1 MSVGLVFSILL
12 HVGVLA
18 LAVFGLPRL
27 ARDEP
32 IENRLVVVDVV
43 TVAEVTNAPPP
54 AETTKPD
61 TTPPP
66 PPEAAAQ
73 PDSTPPPPPPSAAAP
88 APPPPPPPAQAAAA
102 KPAPPPKPTQVAKA
116 APPPEPTPVSKAE
129 PVPVPAMKPEPPKPE
144 PERPNPVP
152 VEKPKP
158 PKEEPKPAQEAAKA
172 PPPEPTVPEP
182 EKPEAAKVERVE
194 NEPAAPVPV
203 ARPTP
208 PERPKQ
214 VAKAETPET
223 PDKKEPEKKDSFL
236 NVLKTVQNLKKDAP
250 KPQAEAT
257 PSPVPDADTTAR
269 RSSFDPNQKLSV
281 SEMDAIRQQISG
293 CWLVPAGAKNA
304 ANLAVEIEVTMNPD
318 RTVRSS
324 RVVDSARMQSDPF
337 FRSAAE
343 SALRALKSPTC
354 SPLQLPPE
362 KYDTWKSFTITF
374 DPKDM
379 LS

>member
-1 MSVGLVFSILL
+1 MNLALVFSILL
-12 HVGVLA
+12 HVSVLA

-54 AETTKPD
+54 AQTTKPD

-66 PPEAAAQ
+66 PPQAAAE
-73 PDSTPPPPPPSAAAP
+73 PDSTPPPPPPSAAKP
-88 APPPPPPPAQAAAA
+88 APPPPPPPPQAAAV
-102 KPAPPPKPTQVAKA
+102 KPAPAPKPTEVAKA
-116 APPPEPTPVSKAE
+116 APPPEPAPATEAE
-129 PVPVPAMKPEPPKPE
+129 PVPVPAEKPQPPKPE
-144 PERPNPVP
+144 PEKPAPVP
-152 VEKPKP
+152 IEKPETATP
-158 PKEEPKPAQEAAKA
+158 EPAPQVAEA
-172 PPPEPTVPEP
+172 PPPDAAVPDDD
-182 EKPEAAKVERVE
+182 KPEAAQVERVE
-194 NEPAAPVPV
+194 EQSPAPVPV

-214 VAKAETPET
+214 VAKDEAPQTPEE
-223 PDKKEPEKKDSFL
+223 KEPEKKDNFL
-236 NVLKTVQNLKKDAP
+236 NVLKTVQDLKKDEPRPA
-250 KPQAEAT
+250 AESE
-257 PSPVPDADTTAR
+257 PSPVPDAETTAR

-281 SEMDAIRQQISG
+281 SEMDAIRQQISS

-304 ANLAVEIEVTMNPD
+304 ANLVVEIEVTMNPD
-318 RTVRSS
+318 RTVRSYQ
-324 RVVDSARMQSDPF
+324 VVDRSRMQSDPF

-343 SALRALKSPTC
+343 SAMRALKSPNC

-362 KYDTWKSFTITF
+362 KYDTWKNFTITF

>member
-1 MSVGLVFSILL
+1 MNVALVISILM
-12 HVGVLA
+12 HAGVLA
-18 LAVFGLPRL
+18 LAVFGLPML

-61 TTPPP
+61 NTPPP
-66 PPEAAAQ
+66 PPTAAAQ
-73 PDSTPPPPPPSAAAP
+73 PDRTP
-88 APPPPPPPAQAAAA
+88 PPPPPPPAAR
-102 KPAPPPKPTQVAKA
+102 PAPPPPAQKEAAKPTPPPPAKVAEA
-116 APPPEPTPVSKAE
+116 SPPPEPAPPVKAE
-129 PVPVPAMKPEPPKPE
+129 PVPVPAKKPEPPKPE
-144 PERPNPVP
+144 PEKPEPVP

-158 PKEEPKPAQEAAKA
+158 DVVKPEIPKPETPKPEA
-172 PPPEPTVPEP
+172 
-182 EKPEAAKVERVE
+182 PEAAKVERVE
-194 NEPAAPVPV
+194 DEAPAPVPV
-203 ARPTP
+203 ARPKP

-214 VAKAETPET
+214 VAEKEAPKTPE
-223 PDKKEPEKKDSFL
+223 KKEPEKKDDFM
-236 NVLKTVQNLKKDAP
+236 NVLKTVQKLKKDAP
-250 KPQAEAT
+250 KPAAESK

-269 RSSFDPNQKLSV
+269 NSSFDPSQKLSV
-281 SEMDAIRQQISG
+281 SEMDAIRQQISS

-304 ANLAVEIEVTMNPD
+304 ADLVVEIEVTMNPD
-318 RTVRSS
+318 RTVRSYK
-324 RVVDSARMQSDPF
+324 VVDSARMQSDPF

-343 SALRALKSPTC
+343 SAMRALKSPNC

-362 KYDTWKSFTITF
+362 KYDTWKNFTITF